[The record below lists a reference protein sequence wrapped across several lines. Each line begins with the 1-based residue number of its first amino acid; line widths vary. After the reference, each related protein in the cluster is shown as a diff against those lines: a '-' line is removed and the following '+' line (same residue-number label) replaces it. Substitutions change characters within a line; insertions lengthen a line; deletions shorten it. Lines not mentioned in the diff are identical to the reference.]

1 MGPRKRA
8 QRRDSRLVRA
18 RARPH
23 GLPLETAAILAVRAA
38 VAQLARASACH
49 AEGRG
54 FESLQPLRSNPLV
67 ERVRASVCLSRPAV
81 AEQFSGRV
89 RFGSGYLASGVDREA
104 LLDAAPEHA

>member
-54 FESLQPLRSNPLV
+54 FESLQPLAKRRVFAGLFLFEQRPRFQANYRAPVRELLIAAEGRGFEAECRNPD
-67 ERVRASVCLSRPAV
+67 RP
-81 AEQFSGRV
+81 
-89 RFGSGYLASGVDREA
+89 
-104 LLDAAPEHA
+104 